1 MEVKAEPAADE
12 PVKEEGLILFNFLG
26 CDLTPVLAVEVK
38 PSRKRKREYNS
49 DSGSESENDD
59 VSSVQ
64 CKNLSINIVFNYL
77 TSII

>member
-1 MEVKAEPAADE
+1 MEPAADE
-12 PVKEEGLILFNFLG
+12 PVKEEGLILSNFL
-26 CDLTPVLAVEVK
+26 CCYLNPVLAVEAK

-64 CKNLSINIVFNYL
+64 CKTLLVNIVYNFYHQL
-77 TSII
+77 YS